1 VVEWGGELGDLYTIG
16 REIQDIRAVQQ
27 HLPVVKEKN
36 YFCTSDRK
44 PGRGPLENNDVCCC
58 LLITVRN
65 QVTTKDRAKPVNILD
80 RGIKEDYGPT

>member
-1 VVEWGGELGDLYTIG
+1 MASIAKT
-16 REIQDIRAVQQ
+16 VQQ